1 MNFLNIKKI
10 GASLLAL
17 FSISAPTKDKPA
29 EIENKNQY
37 EIKEETSKGYEKAY
51 VNRVVDG
58 DTAEVTINGNQYKL
72 RFIGVDTP
80 ETVHPS
86 KSVEYFG
93 KEASNF
99 TKEKLENK
107 EIYLEKDVSDTDRYG
122 RKLRYIWLEEPNDKS
137 NPTIKEIKEKN
148 FNAILLDQGYA
159 KLSTFP
165 PDVKYVEEFKEIE
178 KEARENERGLW
189 SNKKDKSIKQGKIK
203 GNKNSKIYHTPDGK
217 YYNKISEKNTIYFET
232 EKEAI
237 KNGYRKS
244 KE

>member
-1 MNFLNIKKI
+1 MNFIKKI
-10 GASLLAL
+10 GAGLLAL
-17 FSISAPTKDKPA
+17 LSVSVPAKDQPK
-29 EIENKNQY
+29 ETNNKTQY
-37 EIKEETSKGYEKAY
+37 EIKEEINNNYEKAY
-51 VNRVVDG
+51 VDRVVDG

-86 KSVEYFG
+86 KPVEYFG
-93 KEASNF
+93 KEASDF
-99 TKEKLENK
+99 TKEKLEDK

-122 RKLRYIWLEEPNDKS
+122 RKLRYIWLEKPDDKE
-137 NPTIKEIKEKN
+137 NPTFEEIKEKN
-148 FNAILLDQGYA
+148 FNAILLDQGYG

-178 KEARENERGLW
+178 KEARKNKRGLW
-189 SNKKDKSIKQGKIK
+189 SENEEKSIKQEKIK
-203 GNKNSKIYHTPDGK
+203 GNTNSKIYHTPDGK
-217 YYNKISEKNTIYFET
+217 YYDKISEKNTIYFNS

-237 KNGYRKS
+237 ENGYRKS

>member
-1 MNFLNIKKI
+1 MNFIKKI
-10 GASLLAL
+10 GAGLLAL
-17 FSISAPTKDKPA
+17 LSVSVPAKDQPK
-29 EIENKNQY
+29 ETNNKTQY
-37 EIKEETSKGYEKAY
+37 EIKEEINNNYEKAY
-51 VNRVVDG
+51 VDRVVDG

-86 KSVEYFG
+86 KPVEYFG
-93 KEASNF
+93 KEASDF
-99 TKEKLENK
+99 TKEKLEDK

-122 RKLRYIWLEEPNDKS
+122 RKLRYIWLEKPDDKE
-137 NPTIKEIKEKN
+137 NPTFEEIKEKN
-148 FNAILLDQGYA
+148 FNAILLDQGYG

-178 KEARENERGLW
+178 KEARKNKKGLW
-189 SNKKDKSIKQGKIK
+189 SENEEKSIKQEKIK

-217 YYNKISEKNTIYFET
+217 YYDKISEKNTIYFNS

-237 KNGYRKS
+237 ENGYRKS